1 MHGVVR
7 ISRSG
12 GWGAVT
18 PDARAD
24 TIRFPPEFLTT
35 SLRQLPT
42 LVDWMGTTRRMF
54 HVKHPQGVLII
65 SVLLATVLAACAG
78 TRSPEG
84 WASPTEA
91 GDVTLVQEEPG
102 VIAALTL
109 SDSSAVVRWRF
120 PADGQDDPDLT
131 AIYGDPLITGDRVYI
146 AGYSGHVVA
155 LDLATGRPIDGW
167 PSLELPAHVV
177 AAPAMSDTHLFV
189 ATDRGR
195 IVPIDLATGAD
206 SPAILDVGE
215 RIWSPLYMRDGT
227 LYVAGLDRTVRALD
241 PQTGAERWKAELGGS
256 VAGEFTIEG
265 DTMYVGAFD
274 RRLYALDAGTGGE
287 RWSVSGDGWFWA
299 RPLLTADMLYAAT
312 VEGSIY
318 AIDPLTGNTRWTA
331 STAETQVRAAP
342 ALSGG
347 TLVVVSREGDLVGLD
362 PSNGTERWRG
372 SIEGDG
378 EFLADPIE
386 RNGGLIYVTT
396 DGSIYRIDPG
406 TGTYQ
411 RIYGRS

>member
-1 MHGVVR
+1 MSQVVHGTPSRRSKSTAPGAVR
-7 ISRSG
+7 ALRSG
-12 GWGAVT
+12 GWGAVI
-18 PDARAD
+18 PVVLVD
-24 TIRFPPEFLTT
+24 TILFPPGFPTI

-54 HVKHPQGVLII
+54 HVKHPQSVLIL
-65 SVLLATVLAACAG
+65 SVLLATVLAGCAG

-84 WASPTEA
+84 WAAPTEA

-109 SDSSAVVRWRF
+109 SDSSAVVRWRV

-131 AIYGDPLITGDRVYI
+131 AIYGDPLIAGDRVYV

-155 LDLATGRPIDGW
+155 LDLATGRPVDGW
-167 PSLELPAHVV
+167 PSLDLPAHVV
-177 AAPAMSDTHLFV
+177 ATPAMSDTHLFV

-215 RIWSPLYMRDGT
+215 RIWSPLFMQDGT
-227 LYVAGLDRTVRALD
+227 LYVAGLDRKVRALD

-265 DTMYVGAFD
+265 GTIYVGAFD

-299 RPLLTADMLYAAT
+299 RPLVTADMLYAAPSIGSMAIHAGRRRPRKHSCAGPPHSQEARSLWSAGRAIWS
-312 VEGSIY
+312 VSIRRMAASAGEGAS
-318 AIDPLTGNTRWTA
+318 RVTA
-331 STAETQVRAAP
+331 SSSPTRSSAM
-342 ALSGG
+342 
-347 TLVVVSREGDLVGLD
+347 
-362 PSNGTERWRG
+362 
-372 SIEGDG
+372 
-378 EFLADPIE
+378 AD
-386 RNGGLIYVTT
+386 
-396 DGSIYRIDPG
+396 
-406 TGTYQ
+406 
-411 RIYGRS
+411 